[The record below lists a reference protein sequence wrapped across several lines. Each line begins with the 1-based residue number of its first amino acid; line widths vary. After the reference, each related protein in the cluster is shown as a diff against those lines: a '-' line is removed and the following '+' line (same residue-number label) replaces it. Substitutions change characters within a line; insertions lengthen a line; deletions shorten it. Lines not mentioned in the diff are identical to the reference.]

1 MLIDLNF
8 LSEIS
13 RIHCVSICAFLIP
26 AILIT
31 TLQSILLVIFQRRD
45 ISLTVSVLLS
55 LSAIA
60 FMVFH
65 VSTWFVIGVVT
76 PVTFIFL
83 GLSLS
88 CLTINLWLWLKF
100 ARQNHG
106 LTKILLRA

>member
-1 MLIDLNF
+1 MIVDLNF

-31 TLQSILLVIFQRRD
+31 TLQSILLVIFQRLYTG
-45 ISLTVSVLLS
+45 LTVSVLLS

-76 PVTFIFL
+76 PCYFYSAGFIPKL
-83 GLSLS
+83 PD
-88 CLTINLWLWLKF
+88 
-100 ARQNHG
+100 H
-106 LTKILLRA
+106 